1 MMPIK
6 AYEKSFALSV
16 LFYLKNSKKTFIN
29 HSLRVFQIG
38 LFFH

>member
-16 LFYLKNSKKTFIN
+16 LFYLKIVRKRLLII
-29 HSLRVFQIG
+29 V
-38 LFFH
+38 